1 MVAGVGLEPHDLRVS
16 HKASPCLPLRNI
28 VALLAW
34 SASHCSLFLH
44 LTHTPSSAAG
54 SGVWFVPT
62 STLVVLIT
70 LNKNKPVIKTGL
82 FMVAGVGLEPHDLRV
97 MSPTSYQLLYPA
109 IFTFLKCSNIILQ
122 NR

>member
-44 LTHTPSSAAG
+44 LTHSPFSAAG
-54 SGVWFVPT
+54 SGVWVRP
-62 STLVVLIT
+62 
-70 LNKNKPVIKTGL
+70 NEHARRAHNPK
-82 FMVAGVGLEPHDLRV
+82 
-97 MSPTSYQLLYPA
+97 
-109 IFTFLKCSNIILQ
+109 
-122 NR
+122 